1 MLHYG
6 KCRLQQCEI
15 VAHLH
20 LLFWNEWVQVCHLDD
35 GSLWGWAHLF
45 YLRLIGGKFD
55 DDFRKLVGRSSRC
68 SERSCK
74 NWLSVAVWLTASS
87 AHLIQTSPGWLQAH
101 IFHRWAQQQTVKG
114 TKPRN
119 IYKINGWMHPWRIIL
134 TSASHPP
141 QKKKHS
147 SRPSNNWPYH
157 TSGLKHTNLEIP
169 SEHAATRPPGHIN
182 PSSTPLVFLGTCR
195 PPAPR
200 GYYCVSML
208 VSVSVRAS
216 VCVCVCNNICFVER
230 APRWESGWLW
240 HSSCGSGAAPV
251 MLKRCNSSTL

>member
-1 MLHYG
+1 MG
-6 KCRLQQCEI
+6 NVGCSGVKQLQI
-15 VAHLH
+15 
-20 LLFWNEWVQVCHLDD
+20 WT
-35 GSLWGWAHLF
+35 F
-45 YLRLIGGKFD
+45 YFEMSRFRSVTWMTLSLRLSSLILGWIGGKFD
-55 DDFRKLVGRSSRC
+55 DDFRKLVGGSSRC
-68 SERSCK
+68 SECSCK
-74 NWLSVAVWLTASS
+74 NWLPVAVWLTANS
-87 AHLIQTSPGWLQAH
+87 AHLIQTSPGWLQVH
-101 IFHRWAQQQTVKG
+101 VFHRWAQQQTIKG

-119 IYKINGWMHPWRIIL
+119 IYKINGWTHPWRIIL

-208 VSVSVRAS
+208 VRV
-216 VCVCVCNNICFVER
+216 
-230 APRWESGWLW
+230 
-240 HSSCGSGAAPV
+240 
-251 MLKRCNSSTL
+251 